1 MQHRNMK
8 QNRYASKKFDT
19 RITAEVFAAMR
30 TARNIAV
37 MKKAYPKVGYRVGTR
52 AA

>member
-1 MQHRNMK
+1 MQYRNMK
-8 QNRYASKKFDT
+8 HYPGASRKFDT
-19 RITAEVFAAMR
+19 RITEQVFQQMR

-37 MKKAYPKVGYRVGTR
+37 MKKAYPKLGYRVGQK